1 MGTPK
6 SGKMVPLVLDTLDL
20 GQALDALDTR
30 AEAYERTAAYLKA
43 EEEGEGYDM
52 GDDFFV
58 IEEVSDSDEAR
69 AIAKHFRHIQ
79 HSLERQWEEWQ
90 RQQPK

>member
-1 MGTPK
+1 MSTPK
-6 SGKMVPLVLDTLDL
+6 SGKFVPLVLDTMDI

-30 AEAYERTAAYLKA
+30 AEAYERTAEYLEA
-43 EEEGEGYDM
+43 EEEGEGYDF

-69 AIAKHFRHIQ
+69 AIANHFRHIQ
-79 HSLERQWEEWQ
+79 SVLQKQWDEWEE
-90 RQQPK
+90 QQPK